1 MQSVRTLA
9 RRFPRDFRFG
19 AATAAYQVEGAASED
34 GKGESIWD
42 VFCRRPGAIAD
53 GSSGDI
59 ACDHYHR
66 YRDDVALMSRLG
78 LNAYRFSISWPR
90 VLPDGRRVE
99 QRGLDFYDRLVEALL
114 ERGIEPFA
122 TLYHWDLPEW
132 VQEAGGWASR
142 ETLKHFAEFARFV
155 GERLG
160 DRVRNWMTINELE
173 VIAFVGHA
181 YGEHA
186 PGLRDPALALRVA
199 HGLLL
204 AHRLAAHALRAV
216 AREPRVGV
224 VCNLAPV
231 HAATDASE
239 DRAAAKRVD
248 GYLNRWYLDPLFGR
262 GYPADMVEW
271 YGDRLEETSV
281 AEMRGYAGELDFL
294 GVNYYAPRRVRAG
307 PGKLLASEDVRVH
320 GATYTEMGW
329 EVYPGGLSEI
339 LARVWRDYAPPAI
352 YVTEN
357 GAAFDDHR
365 EGDRVADPARVDYLE
380 RHLTEC
386 AGAIELGVPL
396 RGYFVWSLLDNF
408 EWQHGYTKRFGIVYT
423 DYATQRRIE
432 KSSARWYRELLA
444 SR

>member
-1 MQSVRTLA
+1 
-9 RRFPRDFRFG
+9 
-19 AATAAYQVEGAASED
+19 
-34 GKGESIWD
+34 
-42 VFCRRPGAIAD
+42 
-53 GSSGDI
+53 
-59 ACDHYHR
+59 
-66 YRDDVALMSRLG
+66 
-78 LNAYRFSISWPR
+78 
-90 VLPDGRRVE
+90 
-99 QRGLDFYDRLVEALL
+99 
-114 ERGIEPFA
+114 
-122 TLYHWDLPEW
+122 
-132 VQEAGGWASR
+132 
-142 ETLKHFAEFARFV
+142 
-155 GERLG
+155 
-160 DRVRNWMTINELE
+160 
-173 VIAFVGHA
+173 
-181 YGEHA
+181 
-186 PGLRDPALALRVA
+186 
-199 HGLLL
+199 
-204 AHRLAAHALRAV
+204 
-216 AREPRVGV
+216 
-224 VCNLAPV
+224 
-231 HAATDASE
+231 
-239 DRAAAKRVD
+239 
-248 GYLNRWYLDPLFGR
+248 
-262 GYPADMVEW
+262 
-271 YGDRLEETSV
+271 
-281 AEMRGYAGELDFL
+281 MRGYAGELDFL

-386 AGAIELGVPL
+386 ARAIELGVPL